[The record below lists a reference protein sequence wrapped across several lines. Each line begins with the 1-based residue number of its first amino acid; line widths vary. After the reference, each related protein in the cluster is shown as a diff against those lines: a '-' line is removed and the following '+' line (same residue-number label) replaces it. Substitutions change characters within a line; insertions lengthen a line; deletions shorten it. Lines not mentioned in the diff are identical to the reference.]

1 MSDIGW
7 TATDR
12 SPTLGLRTRS
22 CIGNKVRQINASGG
36 TAERRAHCPY
46 FVTAT
51 VVGYNR
57 NAGHMSSSSH
67 ARRIGSGTVVALGI
81 VGAAVALLALDR
93 VVGWDPT
100 WRTLG
105 VTPLQPPFFDMHVI
119 NDYAACAWKGVDA
132 YAPHACNVDNF
143 NIPPTWLWL
152 GFLGVD
158 GSDSSWLSAAVI
170 AATVIV
176 MVLLLQGRSWYHG
189 VIALSALISP
199 SVMMGVER
207 GNLDLLILALVGTAA
222 LIYEEGRAGRACGAI
237 AFLGLGVALKLFP
250 MFCVSLVARFSRQT
264 LIFACATAALSLLY
278 LDLAMK
284 YVFLIRRN
292 VPSTFILSYGY
303 KTIFL
308 GVDHIRSEAGMSP
321 IGLADTWVP
330 ASTAAMVLICAA
342 TVAVISFRN
351 RRKVCSVDISA
362 AGTAFLFGAGIYCG
376 TYLLGTNFIYRLM
389 FLLLCIP
396 QLQDWQIRRCK
407 GDKVVGIVEIG
418 LFGTILGVLW
428 LNGNANGH
436 SIFLLLPQLLDWFL
450 FFCMA
455 AVLMLNLLRTSAG
468 SASGHRSEARS
479 MTPVD
484 GD

>member
-1 MSDIGW
+1 
-7 TATDR
+7 
-12 SPTLGLRTRS
+12 
-22 CIGNKVRQINASGG
+22 
-36 TAERRAHCPY
+36 
-46 FVTAT
+46 
-51 VVGYNR
+51 
-57 NAGHMSSSSH
+57 MSSSRHIRS
-67 ARRIGSGTVVALGI
+67 IGSGTVVVLGI
-81 VGAAVALLALDR
+81 VGAAVALLVLGR

-100 WRTLG
+100 WRAFG

-132 YAPHACNVDNF
+132 YAPNACSVVNF

-170 AATVIV
+170 AAAMIV

-189 VIALSALISP
+189 VIALGAMISP

-207 GNLDLLILALVGTAA
+207 GNLDLLILALVGSAA
-222 LIYEEGRAGRACGAI
+222 LIYQERRVGRACGTI
-237 AFLGLGVALKLFP
+237 ALIGVGVGLKLFP
-250 MFCVSLVARFSRQT
+250 MFCVSLAARFSKQT
-264 LIFACATAALSLLY
+264 FIFACATAALSLIY
-278 LDLAMK
+278 LDLVME

-292 VPSTFILSYGY
+292 VPTTFILSYGY
-303 KTIFL
+303 KAIFL
-308 GVDHIRSEAGMSP
+308 GVDHIRSEAGLSP

-330 ASTAAMVLICAA
+330 ASTAAVVLMSAA
-342 TVAVISFRN
+342 TVAVNCFRN
-351 RRKVCSVDISA
+351 RREFCSVDISA

-389 FLLLCIP
+389 FLLLCVP
-396 QLQDWQIRRCK
+396 QLQDWQIRRSE
-407 GDKVVGIVEIG
+407 GDEAAGIEFG
-418 LFGTILGVLW
+418 LFGTVLGALW

-455 AVLMLNLLRTSAG
+455 AVLMLNFLRTSAG
-468 SASGHRSEARS
+468 AGVRPLPPNCRHGAPGDRSG
-479 MTPVD
+479 
-484 GD
+484 